1 MRNDRTRE
9 ILEFIEQFARDR
21 GYPPT
26 IREIGKAFGIASTN
40 VVRYHLHRLERTGQ
54 LRRSEKISRG
64 LESMRAT
71 STAVVSGGI
80 PILGRVAAG
89 QPILAE
95 ECYEGRLE
103 TDHLFGRTQE
113 LFALRVRG
121 DSMIDAGIFENDYVV
136 VHQQQEA
143 APGDIV
149 VALIEDE
156 ATVKFYQPGD
166 HAIELVPA
174 NAKYR
179 PIVVERSQEFRLL
192 GVVRG
197 VVRSIT

>member
-1 MRNDRTRE
+1 MRNDRTHE
-9 ILEFIEQFARDR
+9 ILGFIERFSRER

-40 VVRYHLHRLERTGQ
+40 GVRYHLHRLERSGQ

-64 LESMRAT
+64 LESIRPV
-71 STAVVSGGI
+71 AVAQAGGI

-103 TDHLFGRTQE
+103 TEQLFGQPQE

-121 DSMIDAGIFENDYVV
+121 DSMIEAGIFENDYVV
-136 VHQQQEA
+136 VHQQEDA
-143 APGDIV
+143 APGEMV
-149 VALIEDE
+149 VALIADE
-156 ATVKFYQPGD
+156 ATVKFYRPGRD
-166 HAIELVPA
+166 VIELVPA
-174 NAKYR
+174 NPKYR
-179 PIVVERSQEFRLL
+179 PIVVDRNQEFRLL

-197 VVRSIT
+197 VVRTLA